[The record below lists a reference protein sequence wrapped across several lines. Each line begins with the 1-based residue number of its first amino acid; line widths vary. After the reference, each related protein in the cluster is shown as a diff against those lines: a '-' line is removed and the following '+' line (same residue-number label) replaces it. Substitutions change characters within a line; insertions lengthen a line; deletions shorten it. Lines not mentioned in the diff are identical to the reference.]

1 MNVTTGKRGTQPVLT
16 GGVYLVLFVLGAV
29 EGLIGSF
36 QYSQMAGS
44 VPLAA
49 IAFCLAL
56 LVTCLLAGWGMRSV
70 SGALV
75 PAIGWLIAS
84 FVLSMPVANG
94 SVIITASTPGEWYLY
109 GGTLSAV
116 IAVAAS
122 FGSWI
127 RAARPQQAGP
137 QPSGPQP
144 SGPQPSGPQPP

>member
-36 QYSQMAGS
+36 QYSRMAGS

-56 LVTCLLAGWGMRSV
+56 RVPGLRGGWGMRWV

-109 GGTLSAV
+109 GGTLSAA
-116 IAVAAS
+116 IAGAAP
-122 FGSWI
+122 FRRWV
-127 RAARPQQAGP
+127 RAPRD
-137 QPSGPQP
+137 
-144 SGPQPSGPQPP
+144 PPPRGG